1 MSGKPVDDRTWR
13 DLGGR
18 YWRLWAAVASSNF
31 GDGLAMLALPWLAS
45 LLTRDPLAVAGVAMA
60 SRLPWLVFSLQA
72 GVLGD
77 RLDRRRLLVTA
88 NSVRAL
94 VAGAVAVAVALDVM
108 TVPGLYLTAF
118 ALGMCEVVFDN
129 TSQSILPS
137 LVPRDRLERA
147 NGNLMGAQMV
157 VQDFVALPVGGALI
171 GVAIAVPFGID
182 AATAA
187 LSAALVA
194 TIPGTY
200 RAVDT
205 AAATGAAEPPRVRLR
220 TQVAQ
225 GMAWLWQHRLLRT
238 LAVTLGIMN
247 AVSASVLATHVL
259 FAQEI
264 LGLDGFGFGLL
275 LMAGSVGA
283 LLGSLLAP
291 SITRRVGAGPSM
303 GSMMVLPAVAFGVTA
318 LSSNA
323 LVVGAAIA
331 VFSFSAVMWNVVTV
345 SLRQELI
352 PDHLLSRVN
361 SVYRFFGW
369 GMMPVGTL
377 LGGMLVRVVED
388 LLGRAVGLRS
398 PFAVGAL
405 VYLGVFVVAAPTLTS
420 RAVADAREAAEH
432 A

>member
-1 MSGKPVDDRTWR
+1 MSGKPVDDRTSH

-94 VAGAVAVAVALDVM
+94 VAGAMAIAVALDVM
-108 TVPGLYLTAF
+108 TVPGLYLAAF

-247 AVSASVLATHVL
+247 AVSAPCSRPTCSSHRRSWGSTASASVCCSWRA
-259 FAQEI
+259 A
-264 LGLDGFGFGLL
+264 
-275 LMAGSVGA
+275 S
-283 LLGSLLAP
+283 AP
-291 SITRRVGAGPSM
+291 CSAACWRRAS
-303 GSMMVLPAVAFGVTA
+303 
-318 LSSNA
+318 
-323 LVVGAAIA
+323 
-331 VFSFSAVMWNVVTV
+331 
-345 SLRQELI
+345 
-352 PDHLLSRVN
+352 PDA
-361 SVYRFFGW
+361 W
-369 GMMPVGTL
+369 GQ
-377 LGGMLVRVVED
+377 
-388 LLGRAVGLRS
+388 GRRWGR
-398 PFAVGAL
+398 
-405 VYLGVFVVAAPTLTS
+405 
-420 RAVADAREAAEH
+420 
-432 A
+432 